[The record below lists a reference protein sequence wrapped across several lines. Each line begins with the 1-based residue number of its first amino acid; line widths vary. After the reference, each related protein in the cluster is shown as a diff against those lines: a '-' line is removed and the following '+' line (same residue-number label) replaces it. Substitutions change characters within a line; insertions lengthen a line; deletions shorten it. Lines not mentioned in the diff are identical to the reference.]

1 MLTIIKKNLFSLCA
15 SLIIIYFLFSL
26 LSGER
31 GLISL
36 YKKGKILKE
45 LNIENSEIVKKI
57 ENLQVKNSLLKDN
70 VDIDLVESLIRD
82 KFVFGKEGETI
93 YIINNNE
100 NKN

>member
-1 MLTIIKKNLFSLCA
+1 MLTIIKKNLFNLCA
-15 SLIIIYFLFSL
+15 SLIFIYFLFSL

-36 YKKGKILKE
+36 YEKDKILKE

-70 VDIDLVESLIRD
+70 VDIDFVEILIRD